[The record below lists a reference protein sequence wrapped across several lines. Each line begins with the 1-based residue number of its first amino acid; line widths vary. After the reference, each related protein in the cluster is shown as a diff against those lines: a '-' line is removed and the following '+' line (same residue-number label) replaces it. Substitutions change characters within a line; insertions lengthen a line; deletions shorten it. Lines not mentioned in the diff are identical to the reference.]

1 MTFLITIL
9 LISAALGLLALLFKI
24 LKTPIKLALKLLVN
38 AIVGFLSLFV
48 VNLFG
53 SFIGI
58 SLGVNWLNAIVVG
71 FLGLPGVILLLLIK
85 YLL

>member
-1 MTFLITIL
+1 MTFIITIL
-9 LISAALGLLALLFKI
+9 LIASALGLLSLLFKI

-38 AIVGFLSLFV
+38 AIVGFLSLVV
-48 VNLFG
+48 VNLLG

-58 SLGVNWLNAIVVG
+58 SLGVNWLNAIIVG
-71 FLGLPGVILLLLIK
+71 LLGLPGVILLLLLK

>member
-1 MTFLITIL
+1 MEFLIKIV
-9 LISAALGLLALLFKI
+9 LIAAALGLLTLLYKI

-48 VNLFG
+48 VNLLG
-53 SFIGI
+53 SLIGI
-58 SLGVNWLNAIVVG
+58 SLGINWLNAIIVG

>member
-1 MTFLITIL
+1 MEFLITIV
-9 LISAALGLLALLFKI
+9 LIAAALGLLTLLYKI

-48 VNLFG
+48 VNLLG
-53 SFIGI
+53 SLIGI
-58 SLGVNWLNAIVVG
+58 SLGINWLNAIIVG